1 MHHPVTR
8 TSFPVPPVVKRNT
21 LFAHSQSFTGAG
33 MQLAFGLGPL
43 MVVAL
48 TDSASLAGL
57 CVGIFG
63 MSRFLVSYSAGRI
76 TRWADLPP
84 AGIVA
89 VLLAVIPLLMRAAIR
104 LNDQNSI

>member
-8 TSFPVPPVVKRNT
+8 VTTFPVPPVVRRNVT
-21 LFAHSQSFTGAG
+21 LFAASQSFTGAG

-57 CVGIFG
+57 CIGIFG

-76 TRWADLPP
+76 TDAHGRKP
-84 AGIVA
+84 GILFGLALALVGAIA
-89 VLLAVIPLLMRAAIR
+89 VGLSM
-104 LNDQNSI
+104 